1 MAVSADQY
9 CSVVS
14 RKRVAATAGYGG
26 RVADTQADE
35 DMRAILENEL
45 VLLAPDASLEELET
59 LLHPDFTEVL
69 RDGRRFARAE
79 IITLLT
85 TIVRDQTPRA
95 AVEVQGDWISD
106 SAILVTYV
114 SEEGAERLSRVTL
127 WVRSGS
133 GWRAYF
139 HQATPI
145 RAGSGS

>member
-1 MAVSADQY
+1 M
-9 CSVVS
+9 
-14 RKRVAATAGYGG
+14 T
-26 RVADTQADE
+26 DTQVDE
-35 DMRAILENEL
+35 EMRAVLENEL
-45 VLLAPDASLEELET
+45 VLLAPDASREELET

-69 RDGRRFARAE
+69 RDGRHFARSE

-85 TIVRDQTPRA
+85 TAVRDQTPRA
-95 AVEVQGDWISD
+95 AVEVHGDRVSA

-114 SEEGAERLSRVTL
+114 SEQGDGRFRRVTL

-145 RAGSGS
+145 QAGTGD